1 MTKKTFVILCFL
13 PLAILVMAFF
23 VLPMARLVVVGASGD
38 LGLKAYAAILL
49 DQRYRATLVNTVLL
63 AAATTVA
70 TLVIATISGLFLQR
84 HKFPGQPLLVAM

>member
-49 DQRYRATLVNTVLL
+49 DQRYRTTLINTVLL
-63 AAATTVA
+63 AAATTAA

-84 HKFPGQPLLVAM
+84 HSFPARHCWSPC